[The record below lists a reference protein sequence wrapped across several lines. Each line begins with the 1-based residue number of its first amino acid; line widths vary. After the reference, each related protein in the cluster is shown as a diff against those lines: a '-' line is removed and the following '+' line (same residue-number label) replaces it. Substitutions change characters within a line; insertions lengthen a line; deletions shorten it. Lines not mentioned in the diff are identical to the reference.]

1 MTNAEGPDAVDT
13 PEVTPVEETVA
24 PALGSRIFLALT
36 VFFLV
41 LAVVYWFVSDY
52 EWAGSVLLLLSAGLS
67 VVVGGFL
74 VLVDRRGGLREELE
88 VADYDDPA
96 LFLPHASLRPFWM
109 GLGCILLASGLA
121 LGIWLMLPGAILLA
135 IGAIGMVEEGRRR

>member
-1 MTNAEGPDAVDT
+1 VSDLEDT
-13 PEVTPVEETVA
+13 AAPV
-24 PALGSRIFLALT
+24 LGSRIFLALT

-67 VVVGGFL
+67 VIVGGFL
-74 VLVDRRGGLREELE
+74 VLLDRRGGLREELE

-121 LGIWLMLPGAILLA
+121 LGIWLLLPGAILLA
-135 IGAIGMVEEGRRR
+135 IGAIGMIEEGRRR

>member
-1 MTNAEGPDAVDT
+1 MSNLDHPDAVDT
-13 PEVTPVEETVA
+13 PEPDAVEDSVA

-36 VFFLV
+36 VFFVV
-41 LAVVYWFVSDY
+41 LAVIYWFVSDY

-74 VLVDRRGGLREELE
+74 VLVDRHGGLREELE

-121 LGIWLMLPGAILLA
+121 LGIWLMLPGAVLLA